1 MFCVKFKNLLQKLL
15 NDLIFLLSLRY
26 IKITLILKGAKEKKI
41 DKQTFF
47 KKQLKLQN
55 KFSPKKN
62 FFCQKKE
69 DEQKEKKKEKREKQR
84 LSETDEK
91 QVTKGLLKNG
101 QKTIQ

>member
-55 KFSPKKN
+55 KFSPKKI
-62 FFCQKKE
+62 FFVR
-69 DEQKEKKKEKREKQR
+69 KKKMSKKKKKKKREKNR
-84 LSETDEK
+84 GYLK
-91 QVTKGLLKNG
+91 QMKNR
-101 QKTIQ
+101 